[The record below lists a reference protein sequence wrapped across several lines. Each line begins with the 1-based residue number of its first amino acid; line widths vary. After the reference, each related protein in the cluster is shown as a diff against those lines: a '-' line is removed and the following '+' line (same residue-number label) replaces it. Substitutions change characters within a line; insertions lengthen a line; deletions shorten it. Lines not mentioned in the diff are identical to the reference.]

1 MSKLINRIMRMLE
14 NGMTE
19 EEIKEEVNAN
29 KKTITKCKREFDA
42 RNNIKTLIEQGRIED
57 AQNIANELKIDAMD
71 KNTLFVLLELA
82 IKRRDIKQGE
92 DTLNI
97 LLRRQLNYEEQK
109 RALYLGLELEPD
121 NTKFIDALIGI
132 ARKQEDYSLENKL
145 LERKSEIKRRKLMD
159 RRKNMLNEIKLSD
172 FEEPKKTLGNLQ
184 KARILIY
191 QGTDIQETLEEI
203 NKMLEGE
210 DEITRVLV
218 QAELLTHVGFR
229 KRAEILLKRH
239 MKKLDANSQIE
250 EIRSVKQ
257 AIELAKSSKTVP
269 YNWEGFWCGR
279 EKIPSAIGEDDGA
292 R

>member
-1 MSKLINRIMRMLE
+1 MNKLIKISKIINKVMQRLE
-14 NGMTE
+14 DGMSE
-19 EEIKEEVNAN
+19 EEIKKQLGAN
-29 KKTITKCKREFDA
+29 IKTINRCKREFNA
-42 RNNIKTLIEQGRIED
+42 RNSIRMLIKQGKLDD
-57 AQNIANELKIDAMD
+57 AQELANKLKLEAID

-82 IKRRDIKQGE
+82 IKRGDMKKKEEITN
-92 DTLNI
+92 TLK
-97 LLRRQLNYEEQK
+97 RRQLNYEEQK
-109 RALYLGLELEPD
+109 RVLYLALELEP
-121 NTKFIDALIGI
+121 NNIELIDGLIRI
-132 ARKQEDYSLENKL
+132 ARKQEDYEQVRMLFEK
-145 LERKSEIKRRKLMD
+145 KRQMK
-159 RRKNMLNEIKLSD
+159 RKNAFEGIKVSK

-191 QGTDIQETLEEI
+191 QGADIQETLEEI

-218 QAELLTHVGFR
+218 QAEFLTHVGFR

-250 EIRSVKQ
+250 ETRSVKQ
-257 AIELAKSSKTVP
+257 AIELAKSSKTVQ
-269 YNWEGFWCGR
+269 YNWEGFWRGR